1 MKMILIAAVLIAG
14 FGAAQAGD
22 LYRWV
27 DKQGVVHYGDYPVTE
42 DAEQVK
48 IPVSSEEEAAS
59 GVGANIPYEARL
71 AAQHFPVTLYVFVG
85 CDEGCKQAQ
94 AYLKKRRVPYSE
106 TVIKTQEEF
115 EAFKQRTGIDALPAL
130 SVGHKWLRGFQSN
143 AWDDELDADG
153 FPK

>member
-1 MKMILIAAVLIAG
+1 MKTILIVAAMMAVM
-14 FGAAQAGD
+14 GAAQAAE

-27 DKQGVVHYGDYPVTE
+27 DKQGVVHYGDFPMTE

-48 IPVSSEEEAAS
+48 IAVPSEEAAS
-59 GVGANIPYEARL
+59 GVGADIPYEARL

-94 AYLKKRRVPYSE
+94 AYLKKRRVPYTE

-115 EAFKQRTGIDALPAL
+115 DAFRQRTGIDGLPAL
-130 SVGHKWLRGFQSN
+130 SVGRKWLRGFQAG
-143 AWDDELDADG
+143 AWDEELDAAG